1 MKTAVKKAKPGR
13 KTTISKKQQAYEYI
27 RSGIS
32 DETYPPGSRIV
43 IDRIARELKLSII
56 PVREAI
62 QQLEA
67 DGYIQIIPYSGAVVQ
82 LMNES
87 DFQDTIGVLAVLD
100 GAATAFAAPKL
111 TSQDIDRLES
121 INEAMR
127 EALYN
132 FKFEQVGELN
142 RKFHEVI
149 YKRCGNPY
157 LHDRLKLTWQR
168 LSQIRKSVFS
178 LVPHRAKDA
187 IREHEELIRLIKK
200 RASAA
205 ELERFI
211 RQHKLN
217 MLTAFLNRKEARR

>member
-1 MKTAVKKAKPGR
+1 MKKLKKDPKPG
-13 KTTISKKQQAYEYI
+13 KNPTMSKKQLAYEYI
-27 RSGIS
+27 RSKIQ
-32 DETYPPGSRIV
+32 DETYVPGSRIV

-67 DGYIQIIPYSGAVVQ
+67 DGYIQVIPYSGAVVQ
-82 LMNES
+82 LMNEY
-87 DFQDTIGVLAVLD
+87 DFQETIGVLAVLD
-100 GAATAFAAPKL
+100 GAATAFAAGKM
-111 TSQDIDRLES
+111 TQQDIARLES

-149 YKRCGNPY
+149 YKKCGNSY

-178 LVPHRAKDA
+178 LVPQRAKDA
-187 IREHEELIRLIKK
+187 IREHEELIKLLKES
-200 RASAA
+200 ASPAK
-205 ELERFI
+205 LEKFI
-211 RQHKLN
+211 RQHKMN